1 MLQYILH
8 DPASERE
15 YPNGTR
21 DAGRSGERLA
31 DFVAHADAQKA
42 MLDEPHVVALRL
54 YTTAAYRHINGPLRK
69 PEGPHPLAR
78 TTWFISEAVRK
89 LRAVHADSTTATE
102 TEDLWRGM
110 RNMQLSSDFI
120 DNRTGGTELA
130 PMSATT
136 DMTVAARYGA
146 SSGTLLFKI
155 RVDNSLVRG
164 ASLQWVSA
172 FPREA
177 EVLFPPLTYVQPTD
191 KRQTLLVGACNF
203 TVIEVVP
210 NLSS

>member
-1 MLQYILH
+1 
-8 DPASERE
+8 
-15 YPNGTR
+15 
-21 DAGRSGERLA
+21 
-31 DFVAHADAQKA
+31 
-42 MLDEPHVVALRL
+42 
-54 YTTAAYRHINGPLRK
+54 
-69 PEGPHPLAR
+69 
-78 TTWFISEAVRK
+78 
-89 LRAVHADSTTATE
+89 
-102 TEDLWRGM
+102 
-110 RNMQLSSDFI
+110 MQLSSDFI